1 MVKDLTKGPPT
12 RVILAFSLPIMAG
25 NIFQQL
31 YNVADSII
39 VGKAIGNNALAAVG
53 SSFMLMNFITSILLG
68 LSIGASVVFSQFFGA
83 KKYKE
88 LKASISTS
96 FLFIGAL
103 AVLICVLTLCFADWI
118 IWALNI
124 PPAIVEDIK
133 TYLMIIFVGTIFT
146 FLFNWA
152 SGVLRA
158 LGNSRSPL
166 YFLIISTV
174 LNVVLD
180 LLFVL
185 QFHMGIAGAAYATV
199 ISQLVSA
206 VLAMWCCVKNLKF
219 LEFRLQDLKFDKS
232 VFKITAGYSL
242 LTSAQQSFMN
252 FGILMI
258 QGLVNTYG
266 PATMT
271 AYAAATKIDA
281 FCCMPI
287 QDFGNAFSTFV
298 AQNKGAGKDD
308 RIQDGL
314 KRVVLMIAA
323 ISLLI
328 SSLVWIFAREL
339 IWIFVDPTETQI
351 IEIGVGYLKTVGV
364 FYCLLGYLQMFYGVY
379 RGLGLPQMS
388 IVLTVLSLGS
398 RVLLAYMLSP
408 LLGMEFIWWS
418 IPIGWSLADLTGLLY
433 YGRAKRKVANR
444 QLMSSG

>member
-152 SGVLRA
+152 SC
-158 LGNSRSPL
+158 
-166 YFLIISTV
+166 
-174 LNVVLD
+174 
-180 LLFVL
+180 
-185 QFHMGIAGAAYATV
+185 
-199 ISQLVSA
+199 SA
-206 VLAMWCCVKNLKF
+206 VPFW
-219 LEFRLQDLKFDKS
+219 
-232 VFKITAGYSL
+232 
-242 LTSAQQSFMN
+242 
-252 FGILMI
+252 
-258 QGLVNTYG
+258 
-266 PATMT
+266 
-271 AYAAATKIDA
+271 
-281 FCCMPI
+281 
-287 QDFGNAFSTFV
+287 
-298 AQNKGAGKDD
+298 
-308 RIQDGL
+308 
-314 KRVVLMIAA
+314 
-323 ISLLI
+323 
-328 SSLVWIFAREL
+328 
-339 IWIFVDPTETQI
+339 
-351 IEIGVGYLKTVGV
+351 
-364 FYCLLGYLQMFYGVY
+364 
-379 RGLGLPQMS
+379 RG
-388 IVLTVLSLGS
+388 
-398 RVLLAYMLSP
+398 
-408 LLGMEFIWWS
+408 
-418 IPIGWSLADLTGLLY
+418 
-433 YGRAKRKVANR
+433 
-444 QLMSSG
+444 